1 MKSKRNE
8 IIFKD
13 EIVVLDYLILEYEK
27 ELKKT
32 TYSWN
37 NKEIK
42 NTKIS
47 RLHRLRI
54 EINELLKQIEK
65 NCHTEYMEE
74 VE

>member
-13 EIVVLDYLILEYEK
+13 ELVVLDYLILEYKK

-65 NCHTEYMEE
+65 NCHAEYMDE